1 MKARVLQQKMKVFG
15 LVNGLFLLL
24 LMSAAA
30 MALEE
35 PTYQVIEQHDE
46 FELRR
51 YDPYIVAEVDV
62 QGDSDS
68 ADGYAFRIVAG
79 YIFGDNQ
86 ASEKMEMT
94 APVESRPTATS
105 VKMEMTA
112 PVTSA
117 PANTKGMTT
126 YAFVMERKYSLDTLP
141 RPNNDRIRLR
151 TVPAKTVAVRRYTG
165 RWTDKNYAEHTET
178 LRAALESRG
187 IETIGEPTLAR
198 YNSPFSLPIMR
209 RNEIMLEIV
218 PKAARNVAD

>member
-1 MKARVLQQKMKVFG
+1 MKLMTRL
-15 LVNGLFLLL
+15 LFVITASLSWGSA
-24 LMSAAA
+24 MS
-30 MALEE
+30 LEE
-35 PTYQVIEQHDE
+35 PEYTVIEQSDAYE
-46 FELRR
+46 IRQ
-51 YDPYIVAEVDV
+51 YAPYIVAEVEINN
-62 QGDSDS
+62 DSSRKAGNS
-68 ADGYAFRIVAG
+68 AFKILAG

-94 APVESRPTATS
+94 APVESRPAATS

-117 PANTKGMTT
+117 PADTKGMTT

>member
-1 MKARVLQQKMKVFG
+1 MKAKVLNPNMTAFW
-15 LVNGLFLLL
+15 LANSLFLLL

-35 PTYQVIEQHDE
+35 PSYQVIEQHDE

-62 QGDSDS
+62 PGDSDS
-68 ADGYAFRIVAG
+68 ADGYAFRILAG

-86 ASEKMEMT
+86 AAEKMEMT
-94 APVESRPTATS
+94 APVESRPAAAS

-117 PANTKGMTT
+117 PADKQGMTT
-126 YAFVMERKYSLDTLP
+126 YAFVMERKYSLETLP
-141 RPNNDRIRLR
+141 RPNNDRVRLR
-151 TVPAKTVAVRRYTG
+151 TVPAKTVAVRRYAG
-165 RWTDKNYAEHTET
+165 RWTDKNYAEHTES
-178 LRAALESRG
+178 LRTALAAQG
-187 IETIGEPTLAR
+187 IETVGEPTLAR

-218 PKAARNVAD
+218 SKAARNTPD